1 MNRSTCHDF
10 HKNVE
15 SLPRHVR
22 YRLGWNAWSGA
33 AASRNTSFT
42 HFRLHARPCWFLTP
56 FNFILCDSVVDYLM
70 VIYANPVLFT
80 LMDIV
85 HNLGIDFYFII
96 IKINITNGDAET

>member
-1 MNRSTCHDF
+1 
-10 HKNVE
+10 
-15 SLPRHVR
+15 
-22 YRLGWNAWSGA
+22 
-33 AASRNTSFT
+33 
-42 HFRLHARPCWFLTP
+42 
-56 FNFILCDSVVDYLM
+56 M